1 MEFLTIVGQDYESA
15 LKQARSEYGNAVRVH
30 TRKDIQQKQLLHSK
44 KASVITFYLVGQS
57 QEEASSVQQDFDC
70 RAHLSS
76 LLVQNAIPLEV
87 ADDVQMQVRCEAD
100 TTVQQLEQ
108 TLVDYL
114 LKDIQSSVQLQQKYL
129 LVLGNAGVGKTK
141 TAVKIALHLK
151 NKLKKRVALLR
162 FSIDDEEQ
170 TTLLQH
176 LSNQHTIDYFE
187 SSVFDTE
194 SLIEKLDEYDHV
206 LIDTCGFSGRGKE
219 EQVLLDQ
226 LCMVLGKEN
235 CHLYLC
241 VGASA
246 KLSDLYLQ
254 KKRYEAFASQS
265 LVVTKLDESS
275 AIGNI
280 LIFLRQSRLPLS
292 FLTNGPDVS
301 SDLVL
306 ADEEILL
313 QLLQGFNSI

>member
-1 MEFLTIVGQDYESA
+1 MEFLTIVGRDYESA

-30 TRKDIQQKQLLHSK
+30 TRKDIQQKQFLHSK
-44 KASVITFYLVGQS
+44 KATVITFYLVGQS
-57 QEEASSVQQDFDC
+57 QEKDASEEQVFDGK
-70 RAHLSS
+70 AHFSS

-87 ADDVQMQVRCEAD
+87 VDDVQMQVCIAAD
-100 TTVQQLEQ
+100 TTLQQLEQ
-108 TLVDYL
+108 RLVEYL
-114 LKDIQSSVQLQQKYL
+114 LKDIQTAVQPQQKYL

-141 TAVKIALHLK
+141 TAVKIALHLR
-151 NKLKKRVALLR
+151 NKLQKRVALLR
-162 FSIDDEEQ
+162 FNITDEEQ
-170 TTLLQH
+170 TSLLQH
-176 LSNQHTIDYFE
+176 LSNQQAIDYYE
-187 SSVFDTE
+187 SDVFDAE
-194 SLIEKLDEYDHV
+194 RLIGKLQGYDHV
-206 LIDTCGFSGRGKE
+206 LIDTCGFSGRGE
-219 EQVLLDQ
+219 DEQVLLDQ
-226 LCMVLGKEN
+226 LCIVLGKEN

-254 KKRYEAFASQS
+254 KKWYEAFASQS

-292 FLTNGPDVS
+292 FLTNGPHVS

-306 ADEEILL
+306 ADKEILL
-313 QLLQGFNSI
+313 QSLQGFQSI